1 MIPAP
6 DINWIAILPELI
18 LGLGAAV
25 VLLVDVQWKPAPKR
39 LAQLGFSILVLA
51 GAATLWQRAWL
62 FGLTEADLGRTLP
75 FAGMVVVDPYA
86 IFARL
91 VLVVV
96 SLLGLGAAWR
106 FLEGLGRRAAEAL
119 ALLLLATA
127 GFSLMAVTPNL
138 VMIFLGLEIGSISL
152 YVLAGFGRQ
161 EARSD
166 EAAIKYFLLGSFASA
181 IFIYGVALIFAG
193 TGSLDLFDQR
203 TFLSGVILVR
213 PAVLLIGLGLV
224 VVGLAF
230 KVTAAPFHSWAPDVY
245 EGAPAGAVGFM
256 AAAAKVG
263 GFAALTRILV
273 TAFDSYADEWTAVIG
288 GIAAL
293 SMAVGSLLAVA
304 QEDMRRLLAYSGVA
318 HAGFILTGL
327 MAGRAGTS
335 TVWFYLAV
343 YTVQLLGAFAV
354 VSAVSGPASAGSLI
368 ARYQGLGRRQPVLA
382 LGLTVLLLGMAG
394 IPLTSGFVAKFGVF
408 QEAWRAGFSWLV
420 IVAVLASVIAF
431 FLYLRVIVT
440 MYMGETT
447 MGETGTEE
455 LASPP
460 TPVKAVLGVAVLST
474 LVFGILPGPLLDLA
488 ADALPF

>member
-6 DINWIAILPELI
+6 DVNWIAILPELI

-25 VLLVDVQWKPAPKR
+25 VLLVDVQWKPVPKR
-39 LAQLGFSILVLA
+39 LAQLALAILILA

-62 FGLTEADLGRTLP
+62 LGLTQADLGRTLP

-119 ALLLLATA
+119 ALFLLATA
-127 GFSLMAVTPNL
+127 GFSLMAATPNL

-152 YVLAGFGRQ
+152 YILAGFGRQ

-166 EAAIKYFLLGSFASA
+166 EAAMKYFLLGSFASA

-213 PAVLLIGLGLV
+213 PAVLLIGIGLV

-230 KVTAAPFHSWAPDVY
+230 KVTAAPFHGWAPDVY

-288 GIAAL
+288 GIAVI
-293 SMAVGSLLAVA
+293 SMAVGSVLAVV
-304 QEDMRRLLAYSGVA
+304 QDDMRRLLAYSGVA

-327 MAGRAGTS
+327 VAGRAGTS

-368 ARYQGLGRRQPVLA
+368 ARYQGLGHRQPALA
-382 LGLTVLLLGMAG
+382 MGLTVLLLGMAG
-394 IPLTSGFVAKFGVF
+394 IPLTSGFIAKFGVF

-431 FLYLRVIVT
+431 FLYLRVIVA
-440 MYMGETT
+440 MYMGEAD
-447 MGETGTEE
+447 TEE
-455 LASPP
+455 MARPA
-460 TPVKAVLGVAVLST
+460 TPVKAVLGAAVLST